1 MKKEDLL
8 KKWLVDKLTDA
19 ELKDFENMNDFDL
32 NTKIVEKAK
41 LFDIPTTESV
51 KSYSDFKKDLSN
63 SSGKVIR
70 LRTIR
75 LMYRVAGVFII
86 AIGLYFLFFFNN
98 LTTIET
104 LASQKTT
111 FELPDASEVLLNAD
125 SQIKFNK
132 RKWNDKRELSLKGEA
147 FFKVEKGSEF
157 DVITSSGIVSVL
169 GTQFNVNSRSNYFE
183 VKCFEGIV
191 GISSN
196 GIMRELKKGN
206 TYRIY
211 NNEVMIDSVT
221 TNQPEWVHNIS
232 SFKAVPLAMVI
243 NEFERQYSVE
253 VEAVKVDVERIFTGS
268 FANDNL
274 EQALISITVPFN
286 LTYKKSGSN
295 KISIYKSEQ

>member
-19 ELKDFENMNDFDL
+19 ELKDFESMDDFHF

-41 LFDIPTTESV
+41 LFDIPVSESV
-51 KSYSDFKKDLSN
+51 KSYSDFKKGLSN
-63 SSGKVIR
+63 SSGKIIW
-70 LRTIR
+70 LRTNSLLFRI
-75 LMYRVAGVFII
+75 AGVFII
-86 AIGLYFLFFFNN
+86 TIGLYFLFFFNN
-98 LTTIET
+98 LTTIQT

-132 RKWNDKRELSLKGEA
+132 RKWNDKRELILKGEA
-147 FFKVEKGSEF
+147 FFKVEKGSKF
-157 DVITSSGIVSVL
+157 DVITSNGIVSVL
-169 GTQFNVNSRSNYFE
+169 GTQFNVKSRNNYFE

-191 GISSN
+191 GIRSN
-196 GIMRELKKGN
+196 GILKELKKGN

-211 NNEVMIDSVT
+211 NNAVMIDSVI
-221 TNQPEWVHNIS
+221 TNQPEWLHNIS
-232 SFKAVPLAMVI
+232 SFKAVPLSMVI
-243 NEFERQYSVE
+243 NEFEIQYGIEVE
-253 VEAVKVDVERIFTGS
+253 VVKVDVERIFTGS
-268 FANDNL
+268 FANDNM

-286 LTYKKSGSN
+286 LKYKKSGPN